1 MSAQSLF
8 STLSASAAAAASVLQ
23 TQQLQED
30 PWLGQGQG
38 HWSMS
43 CVTAGASSST
53 ANHTHR
59 ERDVFWWMGTT
70 ELRDEEQKPFRV
82 VVIDNPSAV
91 QHQQN
96 YYYYYAHP
104 CEGTISA
111 PNCLSVS
118 ISGRY
123 GSEVIFTSNRACTNP
138 IESRA
143 KILQSE
149 IKPRIVIFIHRNRR
163 RRSFPLFILLLVSTR
178 AYTGYSYGDVYSEG
192 AAMERGGQ

>member
-1 MSAQSLF
+1 MR
-8 STLSASAAAAASVLQ
+8 
-23 TQQLQED
+23 
-30 PWLGQGQG
+30 
-38 HWSMS
+38 
-43 CVTAGASSST
+43 
-53 ANHTHR
+53 NR
-59 ERDVFWWMGTT
+59 EA
-70 ELRDEEQKPFRV
+70 LPRV

-163 RRSFPLFILLLVSTR
+163 RRSFPLFILLVSTR
-178 AYTGYSYGDVYSEG
+178 AYTGYIHMGMYIVK
-192 AAMERGGQ
+192 GQPWKGLANKNVAL